1 MHEQDKAIIKSL
13 ISVAWAD
20 GRVAEQETEVIEALL
35 QAFGANESDAAE
47 LREYAKV
54 PRTIDEIPLTDLSA
68 DDRRLLLQHA
78 VLLSFADGEQAPEEK
93 EFLARLSSQL
103 RIPNE
108 EAASLIALAEERAKR
123 LSNLL

>member
-1 MHEQDKAIIKSL
+1 MHEQDKAIVKSL

-20 GRVAEQETEVIEALL
+20 GIVTDKETEVIDALL
-35 QAFGANESDAAE
+35 QAFGADETEAAE

-54 PRTIDEIPLTDLSA
+54 PRTLDEIPLTDLSA
-68 DDRRLLLQHA
+68 DDRRTLLQHS
-78 VLLSFADGEQAPEEK
+78 VLLSYVDGEQSQAEK
-93 EFLARLSSQL
+93 ELLGKLVEKL

-108 EAASLIALAEERAKR
+108 EAAELVKIAEERAKR